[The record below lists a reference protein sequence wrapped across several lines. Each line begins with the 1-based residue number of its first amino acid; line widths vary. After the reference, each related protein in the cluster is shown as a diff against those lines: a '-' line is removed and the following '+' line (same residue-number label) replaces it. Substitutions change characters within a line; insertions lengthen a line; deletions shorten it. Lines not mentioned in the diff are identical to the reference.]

1 MLLNDEMM
9 KKIKKAIKHG
19 FFCHNRPA
27 SMFADKELMD
37 VCLQV
42 FADYNK
48 SYCVLLL
55 NDAGVPPVKAVLML
69 YRDFY
74 GLAPDKKFTMQD
86 SQNIG
91 ALMTFVFK
99 DVLGYKVK
107 KEKARVGMFG
117 IAAGRVFAKDE
128 PERTPARE
136 QAVYDDNLVYETSEW
151 DM

>member
-9 KKIKKAIKHG
+9 KKIKKAIKRS

-27 SMFADKELMD
+27 SIFSDKELRH
-37 VCLQV
+37 VCLQI

-48 SYCVLLL
+48 TYCVLLL
-55 NDAGVPPVKAVLML
+55 NDAGVPPVRAVLML

-74 GLAPDKKFTMQD
+74 GLDPDKRFTMQD

-91 ALMTFVFK
+91 ALMTFIFK
-99 DVLGYKVK
+99 EVLGYGVK
-107 KEKARVGMFG
+107 KEKARVGMYG

-128 PERTPARE
+128 PVGTPAPE
-136 QAVYDDNLVYETSEW
+136 QAVCVDRPAYQTDEW
-151 DM
+151 DI